1 MSTHREP
8 RLSCP
13 YVQRAEKVFPG
24 GSINVL
30 QLPPAERFVV
40 ARAQGARVW
49 DENGREYIDLVMGS
63 GPLILGHA
71 HPAVREAVRAQA
83 ELGTTYYQVSKP
95 AVELAEAILE
105 AFPGA
110 EKLRFTSDGSDA
122 TYMAVRL
129 ARAATGR
136 RRVLKFEGGFHG
148 SHDMSMIS
156 LSSKGE
162 PAFPRGVPSSA
173 GVSPAAVDDVLVAP
187 FNDLAETA
195 RIARDHRDELAAI
208 IVEPVQR
215 DIAPEPGFLQGL
227 RRLADEMGCLLIFDE
242 VVTGFRFRY
251 GGVQELF
258 GVRAD
263 LTCLGKII
271 GGGLP
276 LAAVVG
282 PADILDLCVPGAGR
296 LPVYLSGTLFGNPL
310 AAAAG
315 LATLAELRREGVY
328 QRLAALGQR
337 LRSGMEQVLA
347 EAGVTGTV
355 TGMGSMFHMHFAP
368 GPIRNYRDTQ
378 RGDGAA
384 LRDVH
389 LGLLRRGVYV
399 NPGAKGYLSLA
410 HEERDLDLVLEAL
423 AASVADVA
431 PRLRQLAAGSGRP
444 ARGAPASCPARM
456 PGSEP

>member
-1 MSTHREP
+1 MHSGKES
-8 RLSCP
+8 SC
-13 YVQRAEKVFPG
+13 YVERAARVFPG
-24 GSINVL
+24 GTINAL
-30 QLPPAERFVV
+30 QLPPGERFVV

-49 DENGREYIDLVMGS
+49 DEAGREYIDLLMGS

-71 HPAVREAVRAQA
+71 HPAVVEAVRAQA

-95 AVELAEAILE
+95 AVQLAEEILA

-110 EKLRFTSDGSDA
+110 ERLRFVSDGSDA

-148 SHDMSMIS
+148 SHDLSMIS
-156 LSSKGE
+156 MSPQE
-162 PAFPRGVPSSA
+162 EREFPRGVPASA
-173 GVSPAAVDDVLVAP
+173 GVPESAVEEVLVAP
-187 FNDLAETA
+187 FNDLEATA
-195 RIARDHRDELAAI
+195 RIARAWRDELAAI

-215 DIAPEPGFLQGL
+215 DIVPEPDFLPGL
-227 RRLADEMGCLLIFDE
+227 RRLADEIGCLLIFDE
-242 VVTGFRFRY
+242 VVTGFRFCY

-282 PADILDLCVPGAGR
+282 PAAIMDLCAPGPGR

-315 LATLAELRREGVY
+315 LATLAQLRQEGVY
-328 QRLAALGQR
+328 QRLEELGAR
-337 LRSGMEQVLA
+337 LRRGIADVMTA
-347 EAGVTGTV
+347 AGVEATV
-355 TGMGSMFHMHFAP
+355 TGMGSMFHFHFAA
-368 GPIRNYRDTQ
+368 GPICSYRDIL
-378 RGDGAA
+378 RGDRAA

-389 LGLLRRGVYV
+389 LGWLRRGVYV

-410 HEERDLDLVLEAL
+410 HDERDVDLALDAL
-423 AASVADVA
+423 SAAVAEVA
-431 PRLRQLAAGSGRP
+431 PRLKVSAAG
-444 ARGAPASCPARM
+444 
-456 PGSEP
+456 